1 MRALLAS
8 RRLLPER
15 EARGQVQGAI
25 RGRGA
30 LETWSL
36 PRAWV
41 RTRSPPLALAL
52 GGHSRFSFNS
62 SFAASPVCCDV
73 TLDERGGTLAA
84 AACFLFCCSKRPMR
98 LATL

>member
-30 LETWSL
+30 LETWSP

-52 GGHSRFSFNS
+52 GAIPVSPSTPPSRHLRY
-62 SFAASPVCCDV
+62 AA
-73 TLDERGGTLAA
+73 T
-84 AACFLFCCSKRPMR
+84 
-98 LATL
+98 